1 MMAPLSARRSS
12 CVCDVL
18 SVVEV
23 VVMGLSLVLGMQEA
37 ASAEEIT
44 QYSVEEKNLRIE
56 DMKTEYAQRERERE
70 AQRMSILR
78 MQQLQ

>member
-1 MMAPLSARRSS
+1 
-12 CVCDVL
+12 
-18 SVVEV
+18 
-23 VVMGLSLVLGMQEA
+23 MGWRTSKLRYQMLGMEEA
-37 ASAEEIT
+37 TSAEEIT
-44 QYSVEEKNLRIE
+44 QYSVEEKNLCIE